1 MSTFQVIGHVMT
13 PFGDA
18 AVHVGR
24 YPAGGAIAVQLVGSG
39 TGEPLGVF
47 STNLVSSGAR
57 VADSEFCAKVWSE
70 NEPLVESMRTCGLFE
85 DTGRV
90 EASGFVHAPVWRI
103 KNPDHV
109 PPVQRHRRA
118 AAEGERTW
126 SK

>member
-1 MSTFQVIGHVMT
+1 MATFQVIGHVTT

-18 AVHVGR
+18 SVHVGR
-24 YPAGGAIAVQLVGSG
+24 YPAGGAIAVQLVGAA

-47 STNLVSSGAR
+47 STNLVPYGAS

-70 NEPLVESMRTCGLFE
+70 NEPLVEPMRASGLFE

-90 EASGFVHAPVWRI
+90 EASGYVLAPVWRI

-109 PPVQRHRRA
+109 PPVPRHRRA
-118 AAEGERTW
+118 RAEGARTW